1 MVTVLVFSIFRK
13 VVIYNLLKIWLIL
26 LYYCGET
33 EKLEKY
39 YCLMEIYEKFCI
51 LKNCNVY
58 IQFNF
63 INYFYKKN
71 VFIYYL
77 L

>member
-26 LYYCGET
+26 FYYRGET

-39 YCLMEIYEKFCI
+39 YWLMEIYGDFFDSEKF
-51 LKNCNVY
+51 Y
-58 IQFNF
+58 
-63 INYFYKKN
+63 
-71 VFIYYL
+71 
-77 L
+77 